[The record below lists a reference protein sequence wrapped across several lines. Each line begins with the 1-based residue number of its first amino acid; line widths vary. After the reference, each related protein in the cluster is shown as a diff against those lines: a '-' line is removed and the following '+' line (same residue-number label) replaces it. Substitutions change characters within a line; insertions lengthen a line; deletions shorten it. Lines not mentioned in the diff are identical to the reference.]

1 MKSKDNNR
9 TVKED
14 HPYVHKNESITKGHE
29 VDTLANL
36 VAEL

>member
-1 MKSKDNNR
+1 M
-9 TVKED
+9 KED
-14 HPYVHKNESITKGHE
+14 HLYVHKTESLTKGHE